1 MKKLIPIIISICIAS
16 MAFAQPQGGPKGG
29 HGKQDYEKIRAE
41 KVAFI
46 TSEVGL
52 TVEEAQAFWPIYNE
66 IEQQQS
72 KLMKAER
79 KAYVE
84 LTKALAEGKGNDK
97 ALLKAYLDAKEAN
110 KNLQL
115 TAADRYLKVLSV
127 EKVAKFYTCE
137 EKFRRQQIGRLK
149 GGPGNGHKVTFNG
162 DRRGPGAPGGKGF
175 QKGQGP
181 RDGKDFPKGKDA
193 QDKQGK

>member
-1 MKKLIPIIISICIAS
+1 

-29 HGKQDYEKIRAE
+29 HGKQDFEKIRAE

-66 IEQQQS
+66 IEQQQ
-72 KLMKAER
+72 KELMMAER
-79 KAYVE
+79 KAYAE
-84 LTKALAEGKGNDK
+84 LNKALAEGKGNDK
-97 ALLKAYLDAKEAN
+97 ALLKAYINAKEAN

-115 TAADRYLKVLSV
+115 AAADRYLKVLSV

-137 EKFRRQQIGRLK
+137 EKFLRQQIGRLR
-149 GGPGNGHKVTFNG
+149 GGHGNGPKGSFDG
-162 DRRGPGAPGGKGF
+162 GRKGPGAPGGKGF

-181 RDGKDFPKGKDA
+181 RDGKDFPKGQDA
-193 QDKQGK
+193 QEKQGK